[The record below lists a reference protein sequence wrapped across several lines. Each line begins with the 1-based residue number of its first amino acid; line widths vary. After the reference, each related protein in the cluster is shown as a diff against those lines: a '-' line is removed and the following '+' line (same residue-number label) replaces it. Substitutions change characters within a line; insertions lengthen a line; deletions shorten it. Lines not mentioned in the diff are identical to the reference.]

1 MSGEDARLIEHR
13 TAYDRYVAVMR
24 IVLIAAAALLTAL
37 LALWPLLREGE
48 SSFVLNEETM
58 RSAAE
63 RVEILRPRYEGTD
76 SLNRLF
82 TVTAERAEQSS
93 PDDPTVMLEGLAAR
107 MELGEGRLATAT
119 ADGGVYDT
127 DREVLRVPDS
137 MQLRTSDGYRL
148 DAQDAR
154 IDLVNKMIVS
164 ERPVE
169 GEGPLGQIEAN
180 RFTIDIDA
188 RKAVFEGDVR
198 MRTIPA
204 RRE

>member
-1 MSGEDARLIEHR
+1 MPGDAARLLEHR
-13 TAYDRYVAVMR
+13 TAYDRYVAAMR
-24 IVLIAAAALLTAL
+24 IGLIAAAVLLTVL

-63 RVEILRPRYEGTD
+63 KIQILRPRYEGTD

-82 TVTAERAEQSS
+82 AITAERAEQSS
-93 PDDPTVMLEGLAAR
+93 PDDPTVLLESIAAR
-107 MELGEGRLATAT
+107 MELGEGRSATAT
-119 ADGGVYDT
+119 ADDGVYDT
-127 DREVLRVPDS
+127 DREVLQVPES
-137 MQLRTSDGYRL
+137 MHLTTSDGYRL
-148 DAQDAR
+148 DAQEATV
-154 IDLVNKMIVS
+154 DLVNKMIVS
-164 ERPVE
+164 DRPVE
-169 GEGPLGQIEAN
+169 GEGPLGHIKAN

-198 MRTIPA
+198 MRTTPA